1 MRFLT
6 EEDIDK
12 IILESKDGYNTKF
25 LKSSHNLWKRFQN
38 YDKAS
43 PMGLIENNKTVAIIF
58 ATFNKNFYTNLY
70 DIVTVEGYEGN
81 GYASKIWDY
90 YIDYAVKVK
99 KMTRLKISCTPR
111 SITWHM
117 RNGLIFWGIDSS
129 GSLKSDQP
137 LFPTRNEQ
145 KSARSLY
152 VRNPSLALPS
162 PKVVHELLQSQ
173 IENYNFTD
181 SKKSDVLEAIQKT
194 GKFWFGDWLKRLR

>member
-1 MRFLT
+1 MKFLT
-6 EEDIDK
+6 EDDVDK

-38 YDKAS
+38 YKNAS
-43 PMGLIENNKTVAIIF
+43 PMALVENNKVVAIIF

-70 DIVTVEGYEGN
+70 EIVTIEGFEGN
-81 GYASKIWDY
+81 GYASKLWDQ
-90 YIDYAVKVK
+90 YIDYSVKIK

-137 LFPTRNEQ
+137 LFSTRNEQ

-152 VRNPSLALPS
+152 VKNPNLALPS
-162 PKVVHELLQSQ
+162 PKVVQELKKCQ
-173 IENYNFTD
+173 IESHNFTD
-181 SKKSDVLEAIQKT
+181 GKKHEVLEAIMKVD
-194 GKFWFGDWLKRLR
+194 KFWFGDWLKRLH